1 MDRKLKIAIFHNVP
15 EGGGKRALINH
26 ILYFKSKGH
35 TVDVFTIKHYDFSK
49 CDIDMP
55 LKPIADNYYEFPMEN
70 TFFSKFIDS
79 LSTIS
84 NKCFKTNLSKGLSLF
99 FSIKPLDKT
108 EKIIAEE
115 INKKDYDIVHC
126 DHDVYGGTPPFLKY
140 IEKPTAYY
148 CHEPVRDD
156 KIINDLNNKIS
167 TDNYIVK
174 KIKRHVKNK
183 TLKFDREYAE
193 YSTNIL
199 ANSFFSHEAILKTF
213 GKNSQVSYLG
223 VNTDMFHPLNKERKN
238 YVLSVGVI
246 HPHKGF
252 DFIIK
257 SIAHIEKSIRPKLI
271 IVTYNIQD
279 NLLEYIKQL
288 AKSKDVE
295 LEILASVSDE
305 KLVELYNEAKLFV
318 FGSFLEPFGL
328 VSLEAMAC
336 GTPVVAVAEGGQREI
351 IKDGETGFLVQRDE
365 YSFSD
370 AINKI
375 LTNEELWKEMSENC
389 KKSIMDFWTLDHEG
403 ERLLNN
409 FYKILRLTHDM

>member
-1 MDRKLKIAIFHNVP
+1 M
-15 EGGGKRALINH
+15 
-26 ILYFKSKGH
+26 
-35 TVDVFTIKHYDFSK
+35 
-49 CDIDMP
+49 
-55 LKPIADNYYEFPMEN
+55 
-70 TFFSKFIDS
+70 
-79 LSTIS
+79 
-84 NKCFKTNLSKGLSLF
+84 
-99 FSIKPLDKT
+99 
-108 EKIIAEE
+108 
-115 INKKDYDIVHC
+115 
-126 DHDVYGGTPPFLKY
+126 
-140 IEKPTAYY
+140 YY
-148 CHEPVRDD
+148 CQEPVRNE
-156 KIINDLNNKIS
+156 KIINDLNNEVFNES
-167 TDNYIVK
+167 FIVK
-174 KIKRHVKNK
+174 KIRRYVKTK

-199 ANSFFSHEAILKTF
+199 ANSFFSHESILKTF

-351 IKDGETGFLVQRDE
+351 IEDGKTGFLFQRDE

-375 LTNEELWKEMSENC
+375 LTNEKLWKEMSENC
-389 KKSIMDFWTLDHEG
+389 KKSIMNFWTLEHEG
-403 ERLLNN
+403 ERLINN
-409 FYKILRLTHDM
+409 FYKILNK